1 MLNVFDP
8 FRTLSFT
15 TLLLRMVLA
24 FFCGGVI
31 GIERELKRRPAGFR
45 THILIC
51 MGAAMTTIVSQYLY
65 LEMHYQTDMA
75 RIGAQVIA
83 GIGFIGAGTII
94 VSRRQRIKGL
104 TTAAGLWAT
113 AIVGLSLG
121 SGFYESGI
129 ITVILILTV
138 ELVMS
143 KVERFVLKNTPEL
156 NVYVECKD
164 RYSLERIVD
173 TLSERKVRVVNME
186 VMRAETGDSISISV
200 IFLLRLP
207 KNVLASDVI
216 FMINS
221 IDGVTTAEEL

>member
-1 MLNVFDP
+1 MLNIFDP
-8 FRTLSFT
+8 FREFSIT

-24 FFCGGVI
+24 FCCGGIV
-31 GIERELKRRPAGFR
+31 GIEREIKRRPAGFR

-51 MGAAMTTIVSQYLY
+51 VGAAMTTIVSQYLY

-83 GIGFIGAGTII
+83 GIGFIGGGTII
-94 VSRRQRIKGL
+94 VTKRQRIKGL

-121 SGFYESGI
+121 AGFYEGGI
-129 ITVILILTV
+129 ITAMLILIV

-143 KVERFVLKNTPEL
+143 QVEYFVLKNTPEL

-164 RYSLERIVD
+164 RYSLERIVSA
-173 TLSERKVRVVNME
+173 LGEQKVRVINME
-186 VMRAETGDSISISV
+186 VMRAAAGETISASA
-200 IFLLRLP
+200 IFLLRLQ
-207 KNVLASDVI
+207 KSIQANDVI
-216 FMINS
+216 CMING
-221 IDGVTTAEEL
+221 IDGVTAAEEL

>member
-200 IFLLRLP
+200 IFLLRLQ
-207 KNVLASDVI
+207 KSIQANDVI
-216 FMINS
+216 CMING
-221 IDGVTTAEEL
+221 IDGVTAAEEL